1 MTSTRERQ
9 RAAARARLEREMAER
24 SARARKRR
32 QTQAIVGAAAILVLV
47 VAGTVWLATSLGGD
61 DDDSKQ
67 QAAGTEGFSQ
77 CAYTETPKEGRPAQ
91 VKDVGLPPNQ
101 QANKGTQTM
110 TIDTNLGPIV
120 AKIDR
125 TKVPC
130 TAGSFTHLASK
141 GFFDNTKCHRLV
153 TEGIKVLQCGDPS
166 ATGKGW
172 RQTDG
177 TGGPSYGM
185 AEENLPTDKRPPT
198 RRASSRWPTPGRRA
212 APAASSSSST
222 ATRSS
227 TRTTPCWAPSLPA
240 WTWSSRSGPP
250 ATTRR
255 TRSRRGWPP
264 QEGGHHH
271 QADDERHR
279 ELTRT
284 VRRSARRL
292 SRRALPCRVPAGRG

>member
-32 QTQAIVGAAAILVLV
+32 QTQAIVGAGAVLLLV

-61 DDDSKQ
+61 DKKQ
-67 QAAGTEGFSQ
+67 DAAGPDAAFAQ
-77 CAYTETPKEGRPAQ
+77 CAYTEVPKEGRTKQ
-91 VKDVGLPPNQ
+91 IKDVGLPPAQ
-101 QANKGTQTM
+101 QDDTGTQTM
-110 TIDTNLGPIV
+110 TIDTNLGPIT

-125 TKVPC
+125 AAVPC

-177 TGGPSYGM
+177 TGGPSYNM
-185 AEENLPTDKRPPT
+185 AEENLPTDKRPAYPEGVI
-198 RRASSRWPTPGRRA
+198 AMANSGQPGSTGSQFFIVFGDSQLDPNYTVLGTITGGMDVVKQVA
-212 APAASSSSST
+212 AAGDDKAF
-222 ATRSS
+222 AQQ
-227 TRTTPCWAPSLPA
+227 A
-240 WTWSSRSGPP
+240 G
-250 ATTRR
+250 
-255 TRSRRGWPP
+255 
-264 QEGGHHH
+264 GGHPKKEVTITKLAMSDI
-271 QADDERHR
+271 Q
-279 ELTRT
+279 
-284 VRRSARRL
+284 
-292 SRRALPCRVPAGRG
+292 G